1 VRKLLPWI
9 IAAIALWMILHNPAG
24 AAADVR
30 HFFAALSSFTSAI

>member
-9 IAAIALWMILHNPAG
+9 IAVIALWMILHNPGG